1 MHGGNSSIGGP
12 PEFSSSMFAPSGSSG
27 QEKVSA
33 KAEIVQDIALLRKRK
48 SELESNIA
56 TCDNLALLHRFKA
69 SLAQTQD
76 ELRQKEDDLEGLSM
90 F

>member
-1 MHGGNSSIGGP
+1 MVARLKEQFEVI
-12 PEFSSSMFAPSGSSG
+12 
-27 QEKVSA
+27 
-33 KAEIVQDIALLRKRK
+33 KAEEETKK